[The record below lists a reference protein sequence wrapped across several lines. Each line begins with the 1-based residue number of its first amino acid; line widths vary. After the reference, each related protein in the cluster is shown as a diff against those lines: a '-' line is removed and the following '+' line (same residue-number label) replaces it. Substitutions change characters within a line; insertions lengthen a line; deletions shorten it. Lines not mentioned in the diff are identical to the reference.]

1 MFVYGVRC
9 EPADVAAL
17 ANRGC
22 PVIAD
27 YYMDHGILVFPAYT
41 KPTFLAAKSRRQMN
55 PEFWDRLATV
65 AGNKSHEMDI
75 LEHPYLS
82 EEEAEALAMIQGEQ
96 PSAVTSWYFV
106 PEVVAPAPT
115 LIVSEV

>member
-27 YYMDHGILVFPAYT
+27 YYMDHGILVFPTYT
-41 KPTFLAAKSRRQMN
+41 MSTCLTAKSRRQMN
-55 PEFWDRLATV
+55 PVFWDRMATV
-65 AGNKSHEMDI
+65 ATGTCREMDI

-82 EEEAEALAMIQGEQ
+82 DEEAGALTTLRETKPEAV
-96 PSAVTSWYFV
+96 SSWYFL
-106 PEVVAPAPT
+106 PEVVAPA
-115 LIVSEV
+115 LIVSEA

>member
-9 EPADVAAL
+9 EPADVTAL

-27 YYMDHGILVFPAYT
+27 YYMDHGILVFPTYT
-41 KPTFLAAKSRRQMN
+41 KPTCLAAKSRRQMN
-55 PEFWDRLATV
+55 PEFWNRLSAV
-65 AGNKSHEMDI
+65 AGGNCREMDV

-82 EEEAEALAMIQGEQ
+82 EDEAAALTTLRETK
-96 PSAVTSWYFV
+96 PAVVPTWYFLPSV
-106 PEVVAPAPT
+106 IAPA
-115 LIVSEV
+115 LIVSDA

>member
-22 PVIAD
+22 SVIAD

-41 KPTFLAAKSRRQMN
+41 KPTCLAAKSRRQMT
-55 PEFWDRLATV
+55 PEFWNRLATV
-65 AGNKSHEMDI
+65 AGSKSREMDI

-82 EEEAEALAMIQGEQ
+82 DEEAVALTNLQETKPEAI
-96 PSAVTSWYFV
+96 STWYFLPQV
-106 PEVVAPAPT
+106 IAPA
-115 LIVSEV
+115 LIVSDA